1 MAEKIKIGTM
11 WLGGCSGCH
20 LSIADFH
27 EKIIDVMEHADFE
40 FSPVLMDTKYDE
52 IPELDVVIIEGG
64 IVNDENREFA
74 EELREKAKFVISY
87 GTCAVYG
94 GIPGLRNLWD
104 KDEVIEEAYINSIT
118 TPNEEGVIPSEDVP
132 HLEGRVKPLG
142 EVIDVDFEVPGCPPR
157 SDVAAEV
164 VMALLKGEEIELPET
179 NLCEVCPREKPPEG
193 LAMDFIKRQFEV
205 GKPEDDL
212 CLIPQGLICMGPAT
226 VSICGAECPSIAI
239 PCRGCYGP
247 TARVEDQGA
256 KMISAIASDYKVEE
270 DKTVDPEEV
279 AEQLDDIVG
288 TFYTFT
294 LPAALIPMKIQK
306 EGK

>member
-1 MAEKIKIGTM
+1 MAEKAKIGTM

-20 LSIADFH
+20 LSIADLH
-27 EKIIDVMEHADFE
+27 EALLDVMELADFE

-118 TPNEEGVIPSEDVP
+118 TPNEEGVIPSEEVP

-157 SDVAAEV
+157 SDVVAEV
-164 VMALLKGEEIELPET
+164 VLALLKGEEIELPST

-226 VSICGAECPSIAI
+226 ISICGAECPSIAI

-294 LPAALIPMKIQK
+294 LPAALIPMKIKK

>member
-1 MAEKIKIGTM
+1 MADKVKIGTM

-27 EKIIDVMEHADFE
+27 EALLDVMELADFE

-52 IPELDVVIIEGG
+52 VPEVDVMIIEGG
-64 IVNDENREFA
+64 IVNEENREMA
-74 EELREKAKFVISY
+74 ELMREKAGLVISY

-94 GIPGLRNLWD
+94 GIPGLRNLWP
-104 KDEVIEEAYINSIT
+104 KEEVMEEAYINSCS
-118 TPNEEGVIPSEDVP
+118 TPNPEGTIPCEEVP
-132 HLEGRVKPLG
+132 ALESRVRPLA
-142 EVIDVDFEVPGCPPR
+142 EAIDVDLAIPGCPPR
-157 SDVAAEV
+157 SDVVAQAV
-164 VMALLKGEEIELPET
+164 LGLLNGEPIELPST

-205 GKPEDDL
+205 GKPEEEL
-212 CLIPQGLICMGPAT
+212 CLIPQGLVCMGPAT

-239 PCRGCYGP
+239 QCRGCYGP
-247 TARVEDQGA
+247 TPKVQDQGA

-279 AEQLDDIVG
+279 ADQLDDIVG
-288 TFYTFT
+288 TFYTYT
-294 LPAALIPMKIQK
+294 LPAALVPVKMRK

>member
-1 MAEKIKIGTM
+1 
-11 WLGGCSGCH
+11 
-20 LSIADFH
+20 
-27 EKIIDVMEHADFE
+27 
-40 FSPVLMDTKYDE
+40 
-52 IPELDVVIIEGG
+52 
-64 IVNDENREFA
+64 
-74 EELREKAKFVISY
+74 
-87 GTCAVYG
+87 
-94 GIPGLRNLWD
+94 
-104 KDEVIEEAYINSIT
+104 
-118 TPNEEGVIPSEDVP
+118 
-132 HLEGRVKPLG
+132 
-142 EVIDVDFEVPGCPPR
+142 
-157 SDVAAEV
+157 
-164 VMALLKGEEIELPET
+164 
-179 NLCEVCPREKPPEG
+179 
-193 LAMDFIKRQFEV
+193 MDFIKRQFEV

-294 LPAALIPMKIQK
+294 LPAALIPMKIKK

>member
-1 MAEKIKIGTM
+1 MAEKAKIGTM

-20 LSIADFH
+20 LSIADLH
-27 EKIIDVMEHADFE
+27 EALLDVMELADFE

-104 KDEVIEEAYINSIT
+104 KEEVIEEAYINSIS
-118 TPNEEGVIPSEDVP
+118 TPNEEGVIPSEEVP

-157 SDVAAEV
+157 SDVVAEV
-164 VMALLKGEEIELPET
+164 VLALLKGEEIELPST

-226 VSICGAECPSIAI
+226 ISICGAECPSIAI

-294 LPAALIPMKIQK
+294 LPAALIPMKIKK